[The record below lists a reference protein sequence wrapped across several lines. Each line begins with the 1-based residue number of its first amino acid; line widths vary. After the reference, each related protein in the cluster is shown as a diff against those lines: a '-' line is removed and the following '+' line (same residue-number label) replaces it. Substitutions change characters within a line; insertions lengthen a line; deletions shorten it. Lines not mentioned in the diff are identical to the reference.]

1 MAIICDR
8 SPCDRLL
15 RALGKYIF
23 GALSGRTDVVTLE
36 VLTPGGHD
44 TAVISYCPFC
54 GTRLDEIGP
63 GLLEKFL
70 PKKPAPQQL
79 KIRGVAKDMAYY
91 DEIQDLVPEK
101 GK

>member
-15 RALGKYIF
+15 RALGKYVF

-36 VLTPGGHD
+36 VLTPSGHD

-70 PKKPAPQQL
+70 PKKQAPQER
-79 KIRGVAKDMAYY
+79 IRGMSKERVMF
-91 DEIQDLVPEK
+91 DEIQDILPDK
-101 GK
+101 SK